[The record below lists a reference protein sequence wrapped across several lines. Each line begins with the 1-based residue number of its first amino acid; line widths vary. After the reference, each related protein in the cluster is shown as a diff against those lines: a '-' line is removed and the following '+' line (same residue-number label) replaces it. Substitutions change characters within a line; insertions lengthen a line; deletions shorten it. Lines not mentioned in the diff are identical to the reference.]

1 MDDLTLTRMARAK
14 AREGIALLEAAT
26 ELFPD
31 DDCFHASKLADYE
44 KKVSE
49 LNIWIFTKSRI
60 A

>member
-1 MDDLTLTRMARAK
+1 MDDLTLIRMSRAK

-31 DDCFHASKLADYE
+31 DDCSHSSKLMDYE
-44 KKVSE
+44 KKVAE
-49 LNIWIFTKSRI
+49 LNIWIFTESRI